1 MIEPGADDI
10 GGQATTAVSTSPSG
24 TSPTARRLR
33 LLALVG
39 TGLVLIWKAT
49 SLSQMRPNQI
59 WGFVVLF
66 LACVAVGLT
75 CLMVLP
81 GATRRLRRHPD
92 LLVPLGLYLTAEALW
107 SLLLA
112 IPVISGVFSP
122 AWNLRIF
129 AFSSSLSLNFLV
141 QVALAVTY
149 AGWTTSL
156 IVQSV
161 QRDQVDLLPAL
172 SAWPMWF
179 WKVLGAEAIGW
190 CVLFGGLTLAIMLGA
205 VALPLTLL
213 LIGALS
219 LLWNLLTAALLPIV
233 VAEPGAFVET
243 VRKGLRISWEGKGR
257 WWLPIVLQMV
267 LLGWVTMLYV
277 SYTANPRPGSYR
289 TNTKSDVS
297 VNGFWTGGYENTCRW
312 HTKMM
317 NLVETEPLPLVEFL
331 LGLLFAVLAVVVK
344 LRITAD
350 LYGPCLAVATP
361 SPDATSGQPWFP

>member
-1 MIEPGADDI
+1 MIEPEADNV
-10 GGQATTAVSTSPSG
+10 GGKETTAASTSPSG
-24 TSPTARRLR
+24 MSPTARRLR

-39 TGLVLIWKAT
+39 TGLVLLWKAT
-49 SLSQMRPNQI
+49 SLGQMRPNQG

-75 CLMVLP
+75 CLLVLP
-81 GATRRLRRHPD
+81 AATRRLRRHPD

-112 IPVISGVFSP
+112 IPIISGMFSP
-122 AWNLRIF
+122 AWNLRVF

-141 QVALAVTY
+141 QVTLAVTY

-156 IVQSV
+156 IVQAA
-161 QRDQVDLLPAL
+161 QRDQVDLLAAW
-172 SAWPMWF
+172 STWPMWF
-179 WKVLGAEAIGW
+179 WRVLGAEAIGW
-190 CVLFGGLTLAIMLGA
+190 CVLFGGLTLAITMGA

-219 LLWNLLTAALLPIV
+219 LLWNLLTAALLPVV
-233 VAEPGAFVET
+233 VAERGAFVET
-243 VRKGLRISWEGKGR
+243 VCKGLRVSWERKGG

-267 LLGWVTMLYV
+267 LLGWVTLLYV
-277 SYTANPRPGSYR
+277 SYTASPQPGSYR

-297 VNGFWTGGYENTCRW
+297 VNGFWTGGYENACRW

-317 NLVETEPLPLVEFL
+317 KLVETEPLPLIEFL
-331 LGLLFAVLAVVVK
+331 LGVLFAILAIVVK
-344 LRITAD
+344 LRITAE
-350 LYGPCLAVATP
+350 LYGPDIATACP
-361 SPDATSGQPWFP
+361 SQGFPSDRPRFL